1 MWDEFSEYLLETRFL
16 TSAKNNTHPLR
27 IFRYKFRYFK
37 KHLALP
43 FHDKGWTS
51 LTESGPGDGTLTV
64 LPLLKEPLAHILMR
78 SLLDDIPDYQM
89 LGHKVGRSQLLDPVL
104 HEKLANSMVTLPKV
118 YPGDTVWWHCDI
130 IHS

>member
-1 MWDEFSEYLLETRFL
+1 M
-16 TSAKNNTHPLR
+16 
-27 IFRYKFRYFK
+27 
-37 KHLALP
+37 ALP
-43 FHDKGWTS
+43 FHNKGWTS

-89 LGHKVGRSQLLDPVL
+89 LGHKIGRSQLLDPVL
-104 HEKLANSMVTLPKV
+104 HKKLANSMVTLPKV

>member
-1 MWDEFSEYLLETRFL
+1 M
-16 TSAKNNTHPLR
+16 
-27 IFRYKFRYFK
+27 
-37 KHLALP
+37 
-43 FHDKGWTS
+43 
-51 LTESGPGDGTLTV
+51 TESGPGDGTLTV

-78 SLLDDIPDYQM
+78 SLLDDIPEHQM

-104 HEKLANSMVTLPKV
+104 QEKLVNSMVTLPKV